1 MTLAI
6 STGKVDIT
14 PGPGGIMAGFGVDV
28 PRISTGT
35 RKPLYARCSIL
46 WDFGFPNVIVTA
58 DVLGFG
64 HTLHQTI
71 RDRVVALGV
80 GASDFVLS
88 ASHTH
93 NGIALPEKLN
103 PFIAY
108 GATASQQTAIQTYAN
123 GFADIIVQLVQNT
136 LSAPQTTVTLDYKVS
151 TQTFSYN
158 REGLSY
164 VERDVPILVARSS
177 TGQAKAVWF
186 SYGAHPVAAGLN
198 TQWDPDYPGVAATT
212 IETATGGL
220 AQFILGPA
228 GDQNP
233 DGAFSWALAD
243 QLGGQLGQAVLTAIG
258 TVGRSV
264 AGPISTDYRTVSL
277 PLDITP
283 TVPNL
288 AAVRNLYT
296 MRQADT
302 TLPGYY
308 RRHAQTMIQQIDSRT
323 YATTV
328 PLPLQV
334 WKLTGSPSLRLA
346 FCGGE
351 VVSGFGV
358 YFRTLYGGSN
368 KLFFS
373 AYANEMPAYIPS
385 DELLR
390 KTASYAGGYDSDFP
404 GIAGGSMT
412 VYACLG
418 HFRGKPTST
427 SPDGVEQ
434 VFINNLR
441 AMLGT
446 P

>member
-1 MTLAI
+1 
-6 STGKVDIT
+6 
-14 PGPGGIMAGFGVDV
+14 
-28 PRISTGT
+28 
-35 RKPLYARCSIL
+35 
-46 WDFGFPNVIVTA
+46 
-58 DVLGFG
+58 
-64 HTLHQTI
+64 
-71 RDRVVALGV
+71 
-80 GASDFVLS
+80 
-88 ASHTH
+88 
-93 NGIALPEKLN
+93 LPEKLN

-283 TVPNL
+283 TAPNL